1 MNLKNKLLKIIK
13 SKFFIIICI
22 ILILLITYICLED
35 NFFEMNNHEN
45 AWNEENTVS
54 EKEEENVFW
63 QEGSLKN
70 EEIVENLEESL
81 EEKEIPKDELEVINN
96 EKIYVY
102 ITGEVN
108 NPGIVVLPIGSR
120 ISDAIDY
127 AGGVTSNADIMKIN
141 LVYMLQDGMK
151 VNIPSSKELN
161 DNPNFEY
168 ITMGSGDE
176 KNDNKDFKALET
188 TNNKSESAF
197 KISNVNI
204 NTATQTELETLPGIG
219 PSLALKIINYR
230 KENEELEN
238 TKKEIEEIGVQVL
251 AVKGDV
257 ANFEECENFVKQVIE
272 RFGQIDVLVN
282 NAGITKDMLL
292 MRMKK
297 EDFEQ
302 VIDTNLV
309 GTFNV
314 TKNVVPYMMKA
325 RSGRIINISSV
336 VGISGNAGQTNYSA
350 SKAGIIGFTKSLA
363 KEIASRNILVN
374 AVAPG
379 FIETNMTDVLKDDV
393 KQEIAK
399 NIPLKRMGTAQD
411 VANVV
416 KFLASDDSS
425 YITGQVINVD
435 GGMLM

>member
-1 MNLKNKLLKIIK
+1 MDK
-13 SKFFIIICI
+13 CA
-22 ILILLITYICLED
+22 LIT
-35 NFFEMNNHEN
+35 
-45 AWNEENTVS
+45 
-54 EKEEENVFW
+54 
-63 QEGSLKN
+63 G
-70 EEIVENLEESL
+70 
-81 EEKEIPKDELEVINN
+81 
-96 EKIYVY
+96 
-102 ITGEVN
+102 
-108 NPGIVVLPIGSR
+108 
-120 ISDAIDY
+120 
-127 AGGVTSNADIMKIN
+127 
-141 LVYMLQDGMK
+141 
-151 VNIPSSKELN
+151 
-161 DNPNFEY
+161 
-168 ITMGSGDE
+168 
-176 KNDNKDFKALET
+176 
-188 TNNKSESAF
+188 
-197 KISNVNI
+197 
-204 NTATQTELETLPGIG
+204 ATRGIG
-219 PSLALKIINYR
+219 KQIAITLAKQGYNIALNYR

-238 TKKEIEEIGVQVL
+238 TKKEIEKIGVQIL

-257 ANFEECENFVKQVIE
+257 ANFEDSENFVKQVIE

>member
-1 MNLKNKLLKIIK
+1 MDK
-13 SKFFIIICI
+13 CA
-22 ILILLITYICLED
+22 LIT
-35 NFFEMNNHEN
+35 
-45 AWNEENTVS
+45 
-54 EKEEENVFW
+54 
-63 QEGSLKN
+63 G
-70 EEIVENLEESL
+70 
-81 EEKEIPKDELEVINN
+81 
-96 EKIYVY
+96 
-102 ITGEVN
+102 
-108 NPGIVVLPIGSR
+108 
-120 ISDAIDY
+120 
-127 AGGVTSNADIMKIN
+127 
-141 LVYMLQDGMK
+141 
-151 VNIPSSKELN
+151 
-161 DNPNFEY
+161 
-168 ITMGSGDE
+168 
-176 KNDNKDFKALET
+176 
-188 TNNKSESAF
+188 
-197 KISNVNI
+197 
-204 NTATQTELETLPGIG
+204 ATRGIG
-219 PSLALKIINYR
+219 KRIAITLAKQGYNIALNYR
-230 KENEELEN
+230 KVNEELEN
-238 TKKEIEEIGVQVL
+238 TKKEIEKIGVQIL

-257 ANFEECENFVKQVIE
+257 ANFEDCENFVKQVIE

>member
-1 MNLKNKLLKIIK
+1 MDK
-13 SKFFIIICI
+13 CA
-22 ILILLITYICLED
+22 LIT
-35 NFFEMNNHEN
+35 
-45 AWNEENTVS
+45 
-54 EKEEENVFW
+54 
-63 QEGSLKN
+63 G
-70 EEIVENLEESL
+70 
-81 EEKEIPKDELEVINN
+81 
-96 EKIYVY
+96 
-102 ITGEVN
+102 
-108 NPGIVVLPIGSR
+108 
-120 ISDAIDY
+120 
-127 AGGVTSNADIMKIN
+127 
-141 LVYMLQDGMK
+141 
-151 VNIPSSKELN
+151 
-161 DNPNFEY
+161 
-168 ITMGSGDE
+168 
-176 KNDNKDFKALET
+176 
-188 TNNKSESAF
+188 
-197 KISNVNI
+197 
-204 NTATQTELETLPGIG
+204 ATRGIG
-219 PSLALKIINYR
+219 KQIAITLAKQGYNIALNYR

-238 TKKEIEEIGVQVL
+238 SKKEIEEIGVQVL

-257 ANFEECENFVKQVIE
+257 ANFEDCENFVKQVIE

-399 NIPLKRMGTAQD
+399 NIPLKRMGTTQD

>member
-1 MNLKNKLLKIIK
+1 MDK
-13 SKFFIIICI
+13 CA
-22 ILILLITYICLED
+22 LIT
-35 NFFEMNNHEN
+35 
-45 AWNEENTVS
+45 
-54 EKEEENVFW
+54 
-63 QEGSLKN
+63 G
-70 EEIVENLEESL
+70 
-81 EEKEIPKDELEVINN
+81 
-96 EKIYVY
+96 
-102 ITGEVN
+102 
-108 NPGIVVLPIGSR
+108 
-120 ISDAIDY
+120 
-127 AGGVTSNADIMKIN
+127 
-141 LVYMLQDGMK
+141 
-151 VNIPSSKELN
+151 
-161 DNPNFEY
+161 
-168 ITMGSGDE
+168 
-176 KNDNKDFKALET
+176 
-188 TNNKSESAF
+188 
-197 KISNVNI
+197 
-204 NTATQTELETLPGIG
+204 ATRGIG
-219 PSLALKIINYR
+219 KQIAITLAKQGYNIALNYR

-257 ANFEECENFVKQVIE
+257 ANFEECENFVKQIIE

-292 MRMKK
+292 IRMKK